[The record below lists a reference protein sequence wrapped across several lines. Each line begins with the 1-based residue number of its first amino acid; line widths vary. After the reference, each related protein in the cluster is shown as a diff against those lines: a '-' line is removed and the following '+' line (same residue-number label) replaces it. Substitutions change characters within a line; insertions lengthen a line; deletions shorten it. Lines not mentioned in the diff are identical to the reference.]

1 MPRTK
6 EAGKR
11 ARPVVVMLVYTTEGK
26 APKTRIVIKVT
37 IKTRKGRQRV
47 RVLVNSGIEANYV
60 KRRLAL
66 DMGIPLILRATPL
79 FSLEER
85 RIYLY
90 RDCVLGVTAEDTLG
104 NQRKANVYFM
114 LCDFNLNHINIILG
128 FP

>member
-11 ARPVVVMLVYTTEGK
+11 ARPVVVTLVYTAEGK

-47 RVLVNSGIEANYV
+47 RVLVNSGIEANYI

-66 DMGIPLILRATPL
+66 DMGIPLILRAIPL
-79 FSLEER
+79 FLLEGR

-90 RDCVLGVTAEDTLG
+90 RDYVLGVTTEDMLG
-104 NQRKANVYFM
+104 N
-114 LCDFNLNHINIILG
+114 
-128 FP
+128 

>member
-11 ARPVVVMLVYTTEGK
+11 ARPVVVTLVYTTEGK

-47 RVLVNSGIEANYV
+47 RALVNSGIEANYI

-66 DMGIPLILRATPL
+66 DIGIPLILRATSL

-90 RDCVLGVTAEDTLG
+90 GDYILGVITEDTLG
-104 NQRKANVYFM
+104 
-114 LCDFNLNHINIILG
+114 D
-128 FP
+128 